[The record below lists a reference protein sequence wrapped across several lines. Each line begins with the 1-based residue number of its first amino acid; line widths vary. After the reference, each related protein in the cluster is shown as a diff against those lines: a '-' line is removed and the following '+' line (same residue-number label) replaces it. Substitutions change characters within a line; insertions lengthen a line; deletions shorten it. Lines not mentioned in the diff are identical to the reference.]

1 MGWVYTPSLIY
12 WMNKKCLPA
21 GLYSELS
28 VHSYVWALA
37 EEEVPFQDGG
47 LYVPG
52 RQDGVLYDPIG
63 QNSVSYVSVRYS
75 MVFYMFLWDK
85 MVFCMFLWER
95 HPASVWDGCRLF
107 GNKQTFMHNSMFN
120 ISEVPT

>member
-28 VHSYVWALA
+28 MHSYVWALV
-37 EEEVPFQDGG
+37 EEEGPFQDGV

-52 RQDGVLYDPIG
+52 RQYGVLYDPIG
-63 QNSVSYVSVRYS
+63 QYGASYVPVR
-75 MVFYMFLWDK
+75 
-85 MVFCMFLWER
+85 
-95 HPASVWDGCRLF
+95 
-107 GNKQTFMHNSMFN
+107 
-120 ISEVPT
+120 